1 MDWSSEKYPW
11 LSLLLALALVFAW
24 GVMSLA
30 EAYYRRLDKVNDSFI
45 RGFMIVD
52 QLGVIVDTLARLS
65 VDQEAFLSTGDQRF
79 QDGVV
84 ESAESFALNRYRLNS
99 LAAGS
104 QLQSS
109 LNSLSRSIDLI
120 LGSVAE
126 SDDIMEVQ
134 GKVAALV
141 FFESREPA
149 ISKAKLQAEQ
159 LKNEITVGVSD
170 RIRNARAVS
179 ALFKEFL
186 YVAPSGS
193 GLVQKQLL
201 LAVKHERRIPAFRP

>member
-109 LNSLSRSIDLI
+109 LNSLSRSIDQI